1 MFAIY
6 GPWAHFFFAK
16 VVIWGPSFL
25 DNLETLI
32 EKLVTQLGY
41 ELVDFETVNGGQI
54 LRIYIDKGDL
64 IDIEDCTKVSN
75 HVNNVLSVE
84 TDYDY
89 ERLEVSSPGLD
100 RVIKKLNDF
109 DRFKGQKIKIKTR
122 FAIENR
128 KNFKGTLSGIK
139 EESIMIEVDNESLL
153 IDFENIDKARLDPDY

>member
-1 MFAIY
+1 
-6 GPWAHFFFAK
+6 
-16 VVIWGPSFL
+16 L
-25 DNLETLI
+25 DDLETLI
-32 EKLVTQLGY
+32 EKLVMQLGY

-128 KNFKGTLSGIK
+128 KNFKGTLSGTK
-139 EESIMIEVDNESLL
+139 GQSIMIEIDNESLL

>member
-1 MFAIY
+1 M
-6 GPWAHFFFAK
+6 
-16 VVIWGPSFL
+16 
-25 DNLETLI
+25 DDLETLI

-109 DRFKGQKIKIKTR
+109 DRFKGEKIKIKTR

-128 KNFKGTLSGIK
+128 KNFKGILSGTK
-139 EESIMIEVDNESLL
+139 DESIMIEVDNESLL

>member
-1 MFAIY
+1 M
-6 GPWAHFFFAK
+6 
-16 VVIWGPSFL
+16 
-25 DNLETLI
+25 DDLETLI

-109 DRFKGQKIKIKTR
+109 DRFKGETIKIKTR

>member
-1 MFAIY
+1 
-6 GPWAHFFFAK
+6 
-16 VVIWGPSFL
+16 L
-25 DNLETLI
+25 DDLETLI

-109 DRFKGQKIKIKTR
+109 DRFKGQKVKIKTR

-128 KNFKGTLSGIK
+128 KNFKGTLSGTK
-139 EESIMIEVDNESLL
+139 GESIMIEVDNESLL
-153 IDFENIDKARLDPDY
+153 IDFENIDKARLDPNY

>member
-1 MFAIY
+1 M
-6 GPWAHFFFAK
+6 
-16 VVIWGPSFL
+16 
-25 DNLETLI
+25 DDLETLI

-109 DRFKGQKIKIKTR
+109 DRFKGEKIKIKTR

-128 KNFKGTLSGIK
+128 KSFKGK
-139 EESIMIEVDNESLL
+139 SIMIEVDNESLL

>member
-1 MFAIY
+1 MDDF
-6 GPWAHFFFAK
+6 
-16 VVIWGPSFL
+16 
-25 DNLETLI
+25 ETLI

-128 KNFKGTLSGIK
+128 KNFKGTLSGTK
-139 EESIMIEVDNESLL
+139 GESIMIEVDNESLL

>member
-1 MFAIY
+1 M
-6 GPWAHFFFAK
+6 
-16 VVIWGPSFL
+16 
-25 DNLETLI
+25 DDLETLI
-32 EKLVTQLGY
+32 EKLVMQLGY
-41 ELVDFETVNGGQI
+41 ELVDFETVNGDQI

-139 EESIMIEVDNESLL
+139 GESIIIEIDNESLL

>member
-1 MFAIY
+1 M
-6 GPWAHFFFAK
+6 
-16 VVIWGPSFL
+16 
-25 DNLETLI
+25 DDLETLI
-32 EKLVTQLGY
+32 EKLVKQLGY

-100 RVIKKLNDF
+100 RVIKKLSDF

-128 KNFKGTLSGIK
+128 KNFKGILSGTK
-139 EESIMIEVDNESLL
+139 SESIMIEVDNESLL
-153 IDFENIDKARLDPDY
+153 IEFDNIDKARLDPDY

>member
-1 MFAIY
+1 M
-6 GPWAHFFFAK
+6 
-16 VVIWGPSFL
+16 
-25 DNLETLI
+25 DDLETLI

-84 TDYDY
+84 TDYEY

-128 KNFKGTLSGIK
+128 KNFKGTLSGTK
-139 EESIMIEVDNESLL
+139 GRSIMIEVDNESLL
-153 IDFENIDKARLDPDY
+153 IDFENIDKARLHPDY

>member
-1 MFAIY
+1 MGLEPI
-6 GPWAHFFFAK
+6 FFFAK
-16 VVIWGPSFL
+16 VVIWGLSFL
-25 DNLETLI
+25 DDLETLI

-109 DRFKGQKIKIKTR
+109 DRFKGEKIKIKTR

-128 KNFKGTLSGIK
+128 KNFKGILSGTK
-139 EESIMIEVDNESLL
+139 GESIMIEVDNESLL
-153 IDFENIDKARLDPDY
+153 IDFENIDKARLDPGY

>member
-1 MFAIY
+1 M
-6 GPWAHFFFAK
+6 
-16 VVIWGPSFL
+16 
-25 DNLETLI
+25 DDLETLI

-41 ELVDFETVNGGQI
+41 ELVDFETVNGDQI

-75 HVNNVLSVE
+75 HVNNVLNVE

-109 DRFKGQKIKIKTR
+109 DRLKGQKIKIKTR

-139 EESIMIEVDNESLL
+139 GESIMIEIDNESLL

>member
-1 MFAIY
+1 
-6 GPWAHFFFAK
+6 
-16 VVIWGPSFL
+16 L
-25 DNLETLI
+25 DDLETLI

-41 ELVDFETVNGGQI
+41 ELVDFETVNSGQI
-54 LRIYIDKGDL
+54 LRIFIDKGDL

-128 KNFKGTLSGIK
+128 KNFKGILSGTK
-139 EESIMIEVDNESLL
+139 SESIMIEVDNESLL

>member
-1 MFAIY
+1 MGLEPI
-6 GPWAHFFFAK
+6 FFSLKLLFEGL
-16 VVIWGPSFL
+16 VFL
-25 DNLETLI
+25 DDLEILI

-84 TDYDY
+84 TNYDY

-100 RVIKKLNDF
+100 RVIKKLSDF

-128 KNFKGTLSGIK
+128 KNFKGTLFGTK
-139 EESIMIEVDNESLL
+139 GESIMIEIDNESLL

>member
-1 MFAIY
+1 
-6 GPWAHFFFAK
+6 
-16 VVIWGPSFL
+16 L
-25 DNLETLI
+25 DDLENLI

-109 DRFKGQKIKIKTR
+109 DRFKGEKIKIKTR

-128 KNFKGTLSGIK
+128 KFFKGTLSGTK
-139 EESIMIEVDNESLL
+139 GESIMIEVDNESLL

>member
-1 MFAIY
+1 
-6 GPWAHFFFAK
+6 
-16 VVIWGPSFL
+16 L
-25 DNLETLI
+25 DDLETLI

-100 RVIKKLNDF
+100 RVIKKLSDF
-109 DRFKGQKIKIKTR
+109 ERFKGQKIKIKTR

-128 KNFKGTLSGIK
+128 KNFKGILSGTK
-139 EESIMIEVDNESLL
+139 GESIMIEVDNESLL

>member
-1 MFAIY
+1 M
-6 GPWAHFFFAK
+6 
-16 VVIWGPSFL
+16 
-25 DNLETLI
+25 DDLETLI

-100 RVIKKLNDF
+100 RVIKKLSDF

-128 KNFKGTLSGIK
+128 KNFKGILSGTK
-139 EESIMIEVDNESLL
+139 GESIIIEVDNESLL

>member
-1 MFAIY
+1 M
-6 GPWAHFFFAK
+6 
-16 VVIWGPSFL
+16 
-25 DNLETLI
+25 DDLETLI

-109 DRFKGQKIKIKTR
+109 DRFKGEKIKIKTR

-128 KNFKGTLSGIK
+128 KNFKGILSGTK
-139 EESIMIEVDNESLL
+139 GDSIMIEIDNESLL

>member
-1 MFAIY
+1 M
-6 GPWAHFFFAK
+6 
-16 VVIWGPSFL
+16 
-25 DNLETLI
+25 DDLETLI

-109 DRFKGQKIKIKTR
+109 GRFKGEKIKIKTR

-128 KNFKGTLSGIK
+128 KNFKGILSGTK
-139 EESIMIEVDNESLL
+139 GESIMIEVDNESLL

>member
-1 MFAIY
+1 M
-6 GPWAHFFFAK
+6 
-16 VVIWGPSFL
+16 
-25 DNLETLI
+25 DDLETLI

-75 HVNNVLSVE
+75 HVNNVLSIE
-84 TDYDY
+84 TGYDY

-109 DRFKGQKIKIKTR
+109 DRFKGEKIKIKTR

-128 KNFKGTLSGIK
+128 KNFKGILSGTK
-139 EESIMIEVDNESLL
+139 GESIMIEVDNESLL

>member
-1 MFAIY
+1 M
-6 GPWAHFFFAK
+6 
-16 VVIWGPSFL
+16 
-25 DNLETLI
+25 DDLEILI

-54 LRIYIDKGDL
+54 LRIFIDKGDL
-64 IDIEDCTKVSN
+64 IDIDDCTKVSN

-128 KNFKGTLSGIK
+128 KNFKGTLSGTK
-139 EESIMIEVDNESLL
+139 GESIIIEIDNESLL

>member
-1 MFAIY
+1 M
-6 GPWAHFFFAK
+6 
-16 VVIWGPSFL
+16 
-25 DNLETLI
+25 DDLETLI

-109 DRFKGQKIKIKTR
+109 DRFKGQKVKIKTR

-128 KNFKGTLSGIK
+128 KNFKGILSGTK
-139 EESIMIEVDNESLL
+139 SESIMIEDDNESFL
-153 IDFENIDKARLDPDY
+153 IEFDNIDKARLDPDY

>member
-1 MFAIY
+1 M
-6 GPWAHFFFAK
+6 
-16 VVIWGPSFL
+16 
-25 DNLETLI
+25 DDLETLI
-32 EKLVTQLGY
+32 EKLVMQLGY

-109 DRFKGQKIKIKTR
+109 DRFKGEKIKIKTR

-128 KNFKGTLSGIK
+128 KNFKGILSGTK
-139 EESIMIEVDNESLL
+139 GKSIMIEVDNESLL
-153 IDFENIDKARLDPDY
+153 IDFENIDKARLDPGY

>member
-1 MFAIY
+1 M
-6 GPWAHFFFAK
+6 
-16 VVIWGPSFL
+16 
-25 DNLETLI
+25 DDLETLI

-41 ELVDFETVNGGQI
+41 ELVDFETINGGQI

-100 RVIKKLNDF
+100 RVIKKFNDF

-122 FAIENR
+122 FSIENR
-128 KNFKGTLSGIK
+128 KNFKGTLSGTK
-139 EESIMIEVDNESLL
+139 GKSIMIEVDNESLL
-153 IDFENIDKARLDPDY
+153 IEFENIDKARLDPGY

>member
-1 MFAIY
+1 M
-6 GPWAHFFFAK
+6 
-16 VVIWGPSFL
+16 
-25 DNLETLI
+25 DDLETLI
-32 EKLVTQLGY
+32 EKLVMQLGY

-100 RVIKKLNDF
+100 IVIKKLSDF

-128 KNFKGTLSGIK
+128 KNFKGILSGTK
-139 EESIMIEVDNESLL
+139 GESIIIEVDNESLL

>member
-1 MFAIY
+1 M
-6 GPWAHFFFAK
+6 
-16 VVIWGPSFL
+16 
-25 DNLETLI
+25 DDLETLI

-41 ELVDFETVNGGQI
+41 ELVDFETINGGQI

-128 KNFKGTLSGIK
+128 KNFKGTLSGTK
-139 EESIMIEVDNESLL
+139 GESIMIEVDNESLL

>member
-1 MFAIY
+1 M
-6 GPWAHFFFAK
+6 
-16 VVIWGPSFL
+16 
-25 DNLETLI
+25 DDLETLI

-41 ELVDFETVNGGQI
+41 ELVDFETINGGQI

-109 DRFKGQKIKIKTR
+109 DRFKGQKVKIKTR

-128 KNFKGTLSGIK
+128 KNFKGILSGTK
-139 EESIMIEVDNESLL
+139 SESIMIEVDNESFL
-153 IDFENIDKARLDPDY
+153 IEFDNIDKARLDPDY

>member
-1 MFAIY
+1 M
-6 GPWAHFFFAK
+6 
-16 VVIWGPSFL
+16 
-25 DNLETLI
+25 DDLETLI

-128 KNFKGTLSGIK
+128 KNFKGTLFGTK
-139 EESIMIEVDNESLL
+139 GESIMIEIDNESLL

>member
-1 MFAIY
+1 M
-6 GPWAHFFFAK
+6 
-16 VVIWGPSFL
+16 
-25 DNLETLI
+25 DDLETLI
-32 EKLVTQLGY
+32 EKLVKQLGY

-54 LRIYIDKGDL
+54 LRIFIDKGDL

-128 KNFKGTLSGIK
+128 KNFKGTLFGTK
-139 EESIMIEVDNESLL
+139 GESIMIEIDNESLL

>member
-1 MFAIY
+1 M
-6 GPWAHFFFAK
+6 
-16 VVIWGPSFL
+16 
-25 DNLETLI
+25 DDLENLI

-41 ELVDFETVNGGQI
+41 ELVDFESVNGGQT

-64 IDIEDCTKVSN
+64 ITIEDCTKVSN

-84 TDYDY
+84 TDFNY

-100 RVIKKLNDF
+100 RVIKKLKDF
-109 DRFKGQKIKIKTR
+109 DRFKGQQAKIKTR

-139 EESIMIEVDNESLL
+139 DESIIIKIEDKLL
-153 IDFENIDKARLDPDY
+153 TIDLENIDKARLDPDY

>member
-1 MFAIY
+1 
-6 GPWAHFFFAK
+6 
-16 VVIWGPSFL
+16 L
-25 DNLETLI
+25 DDLETLI

-100 RVIKKLNDF
+100 RVMKKLNDF

-139 EESIMIEVDNESLL
+139 GESIMIEVDNESLL

>member
-1 MFAIY
+1 MGLEPI
-6 GPWAHFFFAK
+6 FFSLKLLFEGL
-16 VVIWGPSFL
+16 VFL
-25 DNLETLI
+25 DDLEILI

-41 ELVDFETVNGGQI
+41 ELVDFEAVNGGQI
-54 LRIYIDKGDL
+54 LRIYIDKDDL

-75 HVNNVLSVE
+75 HVNNVLGVE

-109 DRFKGQKIKIKTR
+109 DKFKGQKIKIKTR

-128 KNFKGTLSGIK
+128 KNFKGTLFGTK
-139 EESIMIEVDNESLL
+139 GESIMIEIDNESLL

>member
-1 MFAIY
+1 M
-6 GPWAHFFFAK
+6 
-16 VVIWGPSFL
+16 
-25 DNLETLI
+25 DDLETLI

-64 IDIEDCTKVSN
+64 IDIDDCTRVSN

-109 DRFKGQKIKIKTR
+109 GRFKGEKIKIKTR

-128 KNFKGTLSGIK
+128 KNFKGILSGTK
-139 EESIMIEVDNESLL
+139 GKSIMIEVDNESLL

>member
-1 MFAIY
+1 M
-6 GPWAHFFFAK
+6 
-16 VVIWGPSFL
+16 
-25 DNLETLI
+25 DDLETLI

-100 RVIKKLNDF
+100 RVIKKLSDF
-109 DRFKGQKIKIKTR
+109 DRFKGQKIKITTR

-128 KNFKGTLSGIK
+128 KNFKGTLFGTK
-139 EESIMIEVDNESLL
+139 GESIMIEIDNESLL

>member
-1 MFAIY
+1 
-6 GPWAHFFFAK
+6 
-16 VVIWGPSFL
+16 L
-25 DNLETLI
+25 DDLETFI

-84 TDYDY
+84 TEYDY

-109 DRFKGQKIKIKTR
+109 DIFKGQKIKIKTR

-128 KNFKGTLSGIK
+128 KNFKGTLFGTK
-139 EESIMIEVDNESLL
+139 GESIMIEIENELLL

>member
-1 MFAIY
+1 MDD
-6 GPWAHFFFAK
+6 P
-16 VVIWGPSFL
+16 
-25 DNLETLI
+25 ETLI
-32 EKLVTQLGY
+32 EKLVMQLGY

-128 KNFKGTLSGIK
+128 KNFKGILSGTK
-139 EESIMIEVDNESLL
+139 GESIMIEVDNESLL

>member
-1 MFAIY
+1 M
-6 GPWAHFFFAK
+6 
-16 VVIWGPSFL
+16 
-25 DNLETLI
+25 DDLETLI

-64 IDIEDCTKVSN
+64 IDIDDCTKVSN

-128 KNFKGTLSGIK
+128 KNFKGILSGTK
-139 EESIMIEVDNESLL
+139 GKSIMMEVDNESLL

>member
-1 MFAIY
+1 
-6 GPWAHFFFAK
+6 
-16 VVIWGPSFL
+16 L
-25 DNLETLI
+25 DDLETLI

-109 DRFKGQKIKIKTR
+109 DRFKGEKIKIKTR

-128 KNFKGTLSGIK
+128 KNFKGTLSGTK
-139 EESIMIEVDNESLL
+139 GKSIMIEVDNESLL

>member
-1 MFAIY
+1 M
-6 GPWAHFFFAK
+6 
-16 VVIWGPSFL
+16 
-25 DNLETLI
+25 DDLETLI

-109 DRFKGQKIKIKTR
+109 DRFKGEKIKIKTR

-128 KNFKGTLSGIK
+128 KNFKGILFGTKG
-139 EESIMIEVDNESLL
+139 ESIMIEVDNESLL